1 MKTMRRVSGCL
12 AVALIAGLTADA
24 ACAAPPIQAIP
35 VELTVPVAPAPVNAE
50 GQRHLVYELHIT
62 NLGQTDLVLQGVDV
76 LDGSSDEVLA
86 HYAGDELV
94 HVLARPGT
102 AGLADR
108 RSIGAGLRAVVFID
122 VIALSTSRPPASLV
136 HRLTFKPLVPADAS
150 GEQSMVQGAVTRLS
164 ARAPIVLGP
173 PLRGAGWLAS
183 HGLSNG
189 SSHRRTLI
197 TLDGKMRISQRFAV
211 DWTRIGDDGQVF
223 RGDPA
228 NNANWSPYGADVLAV
243 ADGRVVDIQDGIA
256 QNDPTS
262 EAKAVPITFET
273 AGGNYLIVDLGG
285 GCFAF
290 YAHLQP
296 HSFRVHP
303 GDRVKRGQVLAL
315 LGNSGKADAPHLHLQ
330 ITDGASPLAAEGLPF
345 VFDAFELL
353 GHVSSLKV
361 LADGPGWRPTAAPSL
376 RRHEMPVENAV
387 VRFPEPR

>member
-1 MKTMRRVSGCL
+1 M
-12 AVALIAGLTADA
+12 
-24 ACAAPPIQAIP
+24 
-35 VELTVPVAPAPVNAE
+35 VPVAPAPVNAE

-62 NLGQTDLVLQGVDV
+62 NLGQADLALQSVDV
-76 LDGSSDEVLA
+76 FDGFSDKVLA
-86 HYAGDELV
+86 RYAGDDLA

-102 AGLADR
+102 SGLADR
-108 RSIGAGLRAVVFID
+108 RLIGAGLRAVVFID

-136 HRLTFKPLVPADAS
+136 HRLTFKPLTPADAS
-150 GEQSMVQGAVTRLS
+150 REQSVLQGAVTRLS
-164 ARAPIVLGP
+164 TLAPIVLGP

-183 HGLSNG
+183 HGLSND

-197 TLDGKMRISQRFAV
+197 TLGGKMRPLIAAYAI

-228 NNANWSPYGADVLAV
+228 NNANWSPYGVDVLAV

-262 EAKAVPITFET
+262 DTKAVPITFET

-285 GCFAF
+285 GRFAF

-296 HSFRVHP
+296 HSFRVHL
-303 GDRVKRGQVLAL
+303 GDRVRRGQVLAL

-330 ITDGASPLAAEGLPF
+330 IMDSASPLAAEGLPF
-345 VFDAFELL
+345 VFDQFELL

-361 LADGPGWRPTAAPSL
+361 LVDGTGWHPDRSPSR
-376 RRHEMPVENAV
+376 RRHEISTRTPWYGFRNHARKLKAEGLSVQRDHPTFSSAATALPNQRTCAHSV
-387 VRFPEPR
+387 KL